1 MNERATEIAASIGLF
16 IGAVFGIFGSFVTS
30 ASVRGLAWGID
41 GIGLVLASAL
51 LTIYFFRKGLDL
63 TAVGFRIFAVGQS
76 LVLSSSGMNLDEY
89 DYSFGAGAGLWAT
102 SLIVISF
109 QKTFP
114 VVVRI
119 AGLIAAVLFA
129 IVSVQIF
136 TIQPVNALT
145 RPLPFYA
152 FPIFVVTILGWAWT
166 LIRKHPGS

>member
-63 TAVGFRIFAVGQS
+63 TAVGFLIFAVGQS